1 MANFPATVGVH
12 ALRAAFAAAAA
23 RFESITHVI
32 QGVWSGTWEQGDVV
46 SVEAQ
51 VKYRLADGREIELP
65 CTSTLRLRGELV
77 ADYRIFMDPAP
88 AFADSP

>member
-1 MANFPATVGVH
+1 M
-12 ALRAAFAAAAA
+12 RAAFASAAA
-23 RFESITHVI
+23 RFESITHII
-32 QGVWSGTWEQGDVV
+32 QGVWSGAWEQGDVV
-46 SVEAQ
+46 SVEAR

-88 AFADSP
+88 AFADGP